1 MVLTRGFA
9 GRSRGARDP
18 GLPPGQ
24 YDAGMD
30 CPVSHVESTPSI
42 DTAGWSFEIDGLVD
56 RPVRW
61 SWEEIHAL
69 PASRYEGAI
78 HCVTT
83 WSKFGMRFDGVSV
96 DTLLAV
102 AGVGDDAAF
111 ASDRAQL
118 GEIARRVRDG
128 RLRT

>member
-30 CPVSHVESTPSI
+30 WPALHVEPTPSI
-42 DTAGWSFEIDGLVD
+42 DTAGCSFEIDGLVD
-56 RPVRW
+56 KPVRW

-83 WSKFGMRFDGVSV
+83 WRWQNP
-96 DTLLAV
+96 TLNTPPTS
-102 AGVGDDAAF
+102 GSRTSPAARPGSCGTSTPPRWP
-111 ASDRAQL
+111 ASPA
-118 GEIARRVRDG
+118 ARRACSCP
-128 RLRT
+128 T

>member
-83 WSKFGMRFDGVSV
+83 WRWQNP
-96 DTLLAV
+96 TLNTPPTV
-102 AGVGDDAAF
+102 PPP
-111 ASDRAQL
+111 SWPRQL
-118 GEIARRVRDG
+118 VCPLNGSGSSGLDSRG
-128 RLRT
+128 